1 MLGTADRAYVAGT
14 SSVNPTRYDSARRS
28 VYLPVVRSAV
38 YEVFQAFDFADPS
51 VSTAR
56 RDATTVAPQALFM
69 MNSPL
74 MLGESRRWAENLV
87 GDPSLNDRGRVQSI
101 HLGALSRPATDAE
114 VDRSLQFL
122 KRHLSAQAA
131 AGVDAKERNVKSWQ
145 ALCRAVLSSN
155 EFVYVE

>member
-1 MLGTADRAYVAGT
+1 MLFRSRAYVAGT

-69 MNSPL
+69 MNNDFVREQANAMAKRILATKADYATRLNYAYYLALGRPSTPEERKRADQYLNVEAKALVPL
-74 MLGESRRWAENLV
+74 KKGDQNAAGATSDSAVNVELGTF
-87 GDPSLNDRGRVQSI
+87 
-101 HLGALSRPATDAE
+101 GALST
-114 VDRSLQFL
+114 V
-122 KRHLSAQAA
+122 
-131 AGVDAKERNVKSWQ
+131 
-145 ALCRAVLSSN
+145 
-155 EFVYVE
+155 